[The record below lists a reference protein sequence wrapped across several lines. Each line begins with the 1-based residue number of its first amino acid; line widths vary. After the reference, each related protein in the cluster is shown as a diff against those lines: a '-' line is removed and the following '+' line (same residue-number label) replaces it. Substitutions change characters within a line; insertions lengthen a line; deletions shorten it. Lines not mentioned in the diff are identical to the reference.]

1 MVDRPFSS
9 KSQKPQDTSY
19 TIVDPGP
26 YIGIVKGNVD
36 DTRMGI
42 LQVEIPSLG
51 NNTSNINSL
60 YACRYLSPFYGAK
73 SPNAVDPSDVANFES
88 SQHSYGM
95 WFVPPDI
102 DTQVLVIFAEG
113 KTSNAFWIGCVQDKL
128 INNMVPGIAASVD
141 TFTPTSG
148 GDFSESKQQL
158 YGTDNVPAGE
168 VNKAL
173 FNDAK
178 LVGGA
183 NRLKKPIHPF
193 AETLRQQGLIKDT
206 VRGTTTSSA
215 RRESPSQVFGISTPG
230 RIKPGTK
237 KSKIGPVDAQQTV
250 ETTRNTGHTF
260 VLDDGDVNGDNQL
273 VRLRSASGH
282 QILLNDS
289 AGVVYIANGSGNA
302 WMEFSAN
309 GAIDI
314 YAGGSVSMRTAGDF
328 NFHSDGNINMFA
340 KNQIK
345 MSAVSKLVLDA
356 LLIQQHADYDIQL
369 QATAGS
375 ITAKAPAGNII
386 SYSGQQQIHMASG
399 QHHLTGSQ
407 VHLNSIGTNP
417 NIVSTIERTSVLDA
431 SGTGT
436 KRELIPDVITTE
448 KYRSGPLE
456 ITQDANVSMSG
467 MRVTTHEPY
476 PYHFD
481 QVVSFVGLAPSPN
494 DNIPGTPEFIAQ
506 RNRLAGGIRAAGQLQ
521 ADLQYQLEKQGFGKI
536 QTAVNKAM
544 GTVKDTI
551 GSVSAIQKAAD
562 AIVKDYNLIYGLPQ
576 NTLNSITP
584 ITAGVSEIVNQTVS
598 SITGSSKTGALLKD
612 QILVNQS
619 GVLYTAGNFN
629 SPLGKTVGTVK
640 GVLETINENSP
651 ILSQAGVY
659 STIGRAYIGL
669 AEVGY
674 QIIKDPKTAAIN
686 YATSVVKDS
695 FKNIQG
701 GQVTANTAI
710 TSVLN
715 NIGAGI
721 KTAVASVTTAIGNIF
736 KW

>member
-1 MVDRPFSS
+1 MAQNTGFIDSS
-9 KSQKPQDTSY
+9 VSKPTIEFQKYVQKNS
-19 TIVDPGP
+19 GP
-26 YIGIVKGNVD
+26 YVGHVINNRD
-36 DTRMGI
+36 PSRMGR
-42 LQVEIPSLG
+42 LAVNIPSISGQELG
-51 NNTSNINSL
+51 SQSQEIVCRYMSPFWGTKTP
-60 YACRYLSPFYGAK
+60 RYLSED
-73 SPNAVDPSDVANFES
+73 NANDYNG

-95 WFVPPDI
+95 WMVPPDI
-102 DTQVLVIFAEG
+102 GTKVMVIFVEG
-113 KTSNAFWIGCVQDKL
+113 DANQAYWMGCIPEPFV
-128 INNMVPGIAASVD
+128 NHMTPGIGAS
-141 TFTPTSG
+141 TNTGATSSG
-148 GDFSESKQQL
+148 GDFDQNKQQL

-168 VNKAL
+168 VNRQILSKSSGSI
-173 FNDAK
+173 K
-178 LVGGA
+178 Q
-183 NRLKKPIHPF
+183 PIHPF
-193 AETLRQQGLIKDT
+193 AETLRQQGLIKDA
-206 VRGTTTSSA
+206 VRGTTSSSA
-215 RRESPSQVFGISTPG
+215 RRESPSQVYGISTPG
-230 RIKPGTK
+230 RKNPASKSLPLGGTDSSFK
-237 KSKIGPVDAQQTV
+237 DVVDRLVGQ
-250 ETTRNTGHTF
+250 TF
-260 VLDDGDVNGDNQL
+260 VLDDGDENGNNQL
-273 VRLRSASGH
+273 IRLRSSSGH

-494 DNIPGTPEFIAQ
+494 DNIPGTPEFIAH

-521 ADLQYQLEKQGFGKI
+521 ADLQYQLEKQGFGKV

-544 GTVKDTI
+544 GSVKDTI

-612 QILVNQS
+612 QILINQS

-651 ILSQAGVY
+651 ILSQAGIY
-659 STIGRAYIGL
+659 STIGRAYVGL